1 MRKEFIFAHFCSL
14 CFLSI
19 ETEADVF
26 PTGKEAPESVLI
38 CGAGHSDDE
47 QCAER
52 RRCPNRTPTQAGLFY
67 IIVILTAMLLKPQ
80 CSIVWHTKKISLG
93 LNRANFSDT
102 VNQWVIYDAYVS
114 YEYQKELQ
122 VNMLDNLAFKYFL
135 LDSNVSLIRALR
147 KLILKGPG

>member
-1 MRKEFIFAHFCSL
+1 M
-14 CFLSI
+14 SI
-19 ETEADVF
+19 ESESDVF

-38 CGAGHSDDE
+38 CGAGHSNDE

-67 IIVILTAMLLKPQ
+67 IIRIIVILIAMLLKPQ
-80 CSIVWHTKKISLG
+80 CSIDCLAYEKISLG

-122 VNMLDNLAFKYFL
+122 VNMLNHLTFKYF
-135 LDSNVSLIRALR
+135 SLVTYL
-147 KLILKGPG
+147 